1 MVMGDSTLIQLYC
14 KDRYPRLGSRPKI
27 GEPDGEAGERR
38 RGKHF
43 SISGAGDQV
52 IVVYDQFIGLEGL
65 LIGIYEP
72 VMRHVVLGIEL
83 GLGHAV
89 CAVSRR

>member
-1 MVMGDSTLIQLYC
+1 MF
-14 KDRYPRLGSRPKI
+14 PFRPKI
-27 GEPDGEAGERR
+27 GEPDGEPGEKR
-38 RGKHF
+38 RGKHL
-43 SISGAGDQV
+43 SVSGAGDQV
-52 IVVYDQFIGLEGL
+52 IVVCDQFIGFEGP
-65 LIGIYEP
+65 LIRVNEP